1 MYEIYLALLVL
12 LSSCP
17 IDLQNKFKSVGIKL
31 IYNIIYFYS
40 ACQIKCNQTYTFL
53 LPYFKSETK
62 DTNNEL
68 MIEQY
73 EMDTNKLV
81 ETESD
86 DIHNKLTIISKT
98 NINTNTNT
106 NTNIVKNKRVVYEI
120 ELALAKE
127 VEFDVSEI
135 TFIALYLNYNDA
147 RYNINLKSDNF
158 NYYLVGNAIDKRF
171 VQYYINTVLN
181 VKFSYLDSKMSTYQ
195 LELMDHDVK
204 MVSLNAD
211 QSIIIEKNGYHI
223 LSSDVK

>member
-73 EMDTNKLV
+73 DMDTNKLV

-98 NINTNTNT
+98 NIKTNTVT
-106 NTNIVKNKRVVYEI
+106 NKRVVYEI

-158 NYYLVGNAIDKRF
+158 NYYLVGNAIDKHF

-181 VKFSYLDSKMSTYQ
+181 VKFSYLDSKMFTYQ
-195 LELMDHDVK
+195 LELMDHDVE

-211 QSIIIEKNGYHI
+211 QSIIIEKNGYYI

>member
-17 IDLQNKFKSVGIKL
+17 IDLQNRFKSVGIKL

-40 ACQIKCNQTYTFL
+40 ACQIKCNQTYTYL

-73 EMDTNKLV
+73 DMDTNKLV

-86 DIHNKLTIISKT
+86 DVHNKLTIISKT
-98 NINTNTNT
+98 NIKTNT
-106 NTNIVKNKRVVYEI
+106 NTNIVKNKRVVYKI

>member
-40 ACQIKCNQTYTFL
+40 ACQIKCNQTYTYL

-73 EMDTNKLV
+73 DMDTNKLV

-98 NINTNTNT
+98 NININT
-106 NTNIVKNKRVVYEI
+106 NTNIVKNKRVVY
-120 ELALAKE
+120 
-127 VEFDVSEI
+127 
-135 TFIALYLNYNDA
+135 
-147 RYNINLKSDNF
+147 
-158 NYYLVGNAIDKRF
+158 
-171 VQYYINTVLN
+171 
-181 VKFSYLDSKMSTYQ
+181 
-195 LELMDHDVK
+195 
-204 MVSLNAD
+204 
-211 QSIIIEKNGYHI
+211 
-223 LSSDVK
+223 

>member
-40 ACQIKCNQTYTFL
+40 ACQIKCNQTYTYL

-73 EMDTNKLV
+73 DMDTNKLV

-86 DIHNKLTIISKT
+86 DIHNKLT
-98 NINTNTNT
+98 
-106 NTNIVKNKRVVYEI
+106 E
-120 ELALAKE
+120 ELE
-127 VEFDVSEI
+127 
-135 TFIALYLNYNDA
+135 N
-147 RYNINLKSDNF
+147 KSDENII
-158 NYYLVGNAIDKRF
+158 NVIKLILVATLFLCIFSLYN
-171 VQYYINTVLN
+171 
-181 VKFSYLDSKMSTYQ
+181 KFSI
-195 LELMDHDVK
+195 LM
-204 MVSLNAD
+204 
-211 QSIIIEKNGYHI
+211 IYT
-223 LSSDVK
+223 